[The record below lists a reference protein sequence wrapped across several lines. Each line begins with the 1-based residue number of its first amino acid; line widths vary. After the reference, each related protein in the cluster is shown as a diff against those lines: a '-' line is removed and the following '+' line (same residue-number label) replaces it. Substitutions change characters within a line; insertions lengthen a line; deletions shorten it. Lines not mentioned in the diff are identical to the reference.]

1 VTIKTVD
8 ELFAG
13 TDNDIFIKLYGNTG
27 DVSEE
32 FCLNDL
38 IRGNDFERG
47 NTDVVTFDVGKDL
60 GDIVKID
67 LRFDDRRN
75 DDWGL
80 EWVKVR
86 RDENGAPES
95 YFPCS
100 EWFANTK
107 VLTVEAKQ

>member
-13 TDNDIFIKLYGNTG
+13 TDNAIYIKLYGNTG
-27 DVSEE
+27 SASDE
-32 FCLNDL
+32 FCLND
-38 IRGNDFERG
+38 IMRGNEFERG
-47 NTDVVTFDVGKDL
+47 NTDVATFDVGKDL

-67 LRFDDRRN
+67 LRFDDRLN

-86 RDENGAPES
+86 RAESDAPES
-95 YFPCS
+95 YFPCRKWLS
-100 EWFANTK
+100 NTK
-107 VLTVEAKQ
+107 VFTIEAK